1 MSKAEKYFSQSNFDW
16 FSPSLHWHHCLLLE
30 DEMIQFL
37 KYVPVDSS
45 MPKENLAISSPKLVD
60 IFSKTCFLLEAAFKS
75 ISKDPTDRVIK
86 FIKESNSSL
95 LTNLLHGQNQKGKNR
110 KLDVFDFLCFYEQY
124 CSLSKLNLRI
134 KYFGNISDAWINN
147 MTIFYPYMEMELKG
161 QSVEKP
167 PSWWTVYNDV
177 KHNFYSYSKL
187 LRLDTALEALS
198 GLIAFTA
205 VVPQMRRL
213 LCDHGFIKD
222 DYGKQITLEKF
233 GKKIDGKFQKDE
245 WVRHDQLVFA
255 DNLDDISLPPIAC
268 VSNLFVVQFA
278 GDYKHVTLWS
288 GLR

>member
-1 MSKAEKYFSQSNFDW
+1 MSKDERCFSQGTFDW

-30 DEMIQFL
+30 DEILQLL
-37 KYVPVDSS
+37 KYVPIDSS

-60 IFSKTCFLLEAAFKS
+60 IFSKTCFLLEAAFKG
-75 ISKDPTDRVIK
+75 ISKDPTDRIIN
-86 FIKESNSSL
+86 FIQASDSSL
-95 LTNLLHGQNQKGKNR
+95 LRSLLNGLNCKGKKK
-110 KLDVFDFLCFYEQY
+110 KLDICDFLSFYEQY
-124 CSLSKLNLRI
+124 CSLKKLELRI
-134 KYFGNISDAWINN
+134 KYFGNISDVWINN
-147 MTIFYPYMEMELKG
+147 MIISRPYMLMEFKD
-161 QSVEKP
+161 QYNEKP
-167 PSWWTVYNDV
+167 PSWWTIYNDI
-177 KHNFYSYSKL
+177 KHNFYSYSKYL
-187 LRLDTALEALS
+187 NLGITLDALA

-222 DYGKQITLEKF
+222 DHGKPITLEKF

-245 WVRHDQLVFA
+245 MVRHDQLVLA

-278 GDYKHVTLWS
+278 GDYKHTTLWS